1 MILSCKNIKKS
12 FGIDEILTNVTF
24 HLNQYDKVALV
35 GINGAGK
42 TTLFRIITKELTA
55 DEGRITLY
63 QNASLGYL
71 SQEQDLVSAHSIYEE
86 CETVFED
93 VIKTE
98 TQLREIESRMNEL
111 NGEALEQLMLTYS
124 ELQHQ
129 FESMNGYGYKSQIT
143 GVLKGL
149 GFTVEELG
157 KAINTLSGGQKSRV
171 CLAKLLLR
179 QPEVLLLDEPTNHL
193 DIEAVTWLEEY
204 LRNYKGT
211 LLIIS
216 HDRYFLDKI
225 VSKVIEIENKKSEVY
240 SGNYSFYA
248 KQKAINRDIQYKH
261 YLEQQRDIKQQE
273 AVIAKLRSF
282 SREKSIKRAK
292 SREKALDK
300 VELLEKPTHINDE
313 MRLVFQPKKVSG
325 NDVLF
330 AENLSKSYDHQL
342 FDNVDLDIKRGD
354 KIALIGA
361 NGIGKTTLF
370 KIIMKHVPVDTGQIT
385 YGSRVQIGY
394 YDQEHDSLSEDKT
407 IFEELSDTYPK
418 MTNGEIR
425 NTLAA
430 FLFTGEDVFKSILS
444 LSGGEKGRVSLS
456 KIMLSEANFLLMD
469 EPTNH
474 LDITSREV
482 LENAL
487 SQYEGTLFF
496 ISHDRYFINKVATK
510 VFELTPEKLIAY
522 LGNYNDYVEKKEQL
536 QKLKEKEVSL
546 ESISE
551 TSDSKQDWL
560 KRKEYQAQTRKLQ
573 NLLESC
579 EKDIHALEE
588 AITSIDEALCLEENY
603 TDPDKAGELHS
614 NKIQQ
619 ESLLEEKYLK
629 WEEIQEKISE
639 LDN

>member
-12 FGIDEILTNVTF
+12 FGIDEILTNITF

-42 TTLFRIITKELTA
+42 TTLFRIITGELTT
-55 DEGRITLY
+55 DEGSVTLY
-63 QNASLGYL
+63 QNATLGYL
-71 SQEQDLVSAHSIYEE
+71 SQEQDLSSDQSIYEE

-98 TQLREIESRMNEL
+98 NQLREIEAKMNEL
-111 NGEALEQLMLTYS
+111 SGDALEQLMLTYS

-129 FESMNGYGYKSQIT
+129 FESMNGYGYKSQIN

-149 GFTVEELG
+149 GFTLEELS
-157 KAINTLSGGQKSRV
+157 KVINTLSGGQKSRV
-171 CLAKLLLR
+171 SLAKLLLR
-179 QPEVLLLDEPTNHL
+179 KPEVLLLDEPTNHL
-193 DIEAVTWLEEY
+193 DINAVTWLEEF

-225 VSKVIEIENKKSEVY
+225 VGKVVEIENKKSEVY

-261 YLEQQRDIKQQE
+261 YLEQQREIKQQE

-292 SREKALDK
+292 SREKTLDK
-300 VELLEKPTHINDE
+300 VERMDKPIHINDE
-313 MRLVFQPKKVSG
+313 MHLVFQPKKVSG
-325 NDVLF
+325 NDVLY
-330 AENLSKSYDHQL
+330 ADNLSKSYDHQL

-370 KIIMKHVPVDTGQIT
+370 KIIMKHVPADTGQMT

-394 YDQEHDSLSEDKT
+394 YDQEHDSLSENKT

-430 FLFTGEDVFKSILS
+430 FLFTGENVFKSILS
-444 LSGGEKGRVSLS
+444 LSGGEKGRVSLA

-510 VFELTPEKLIAY
+510 VFELTPQKLIPY
-522 LGNYNDYVEKKEQL
+522 LGNYNDYVEKMDQL
-536 QKLKEKEVSL
+536 EKLKEKEASVL
-546 ESISE
+546 PISQS
-551 TSDSKQDWL
+551 SDSKQDWL
-560 KRKEYQAQTRKLQ
+560 KRKEYQAKARKLQ
-573 NLLESC
+573 NMLEEC
-579 EKDIHALEE
+579 EQDIHDLEE
-588 AITSIDEALCLEENY
+588 AISSIDAALCLEKNY
-603 TDPDKAGELHS
+603 TDPSKASELHS
-614 NKIQQ
+614 KKIQR
-619 ESLLEEKYLK
+619 ESQLEEKYME
-629 WEEIQEKISE
+629 WEEIHEEISE
-639 LDN
+639 LEN